1 MKNSF
6 NREIIQVSFLI
17 VATNV
22 AEAVEYL
29 RGRNKRISVRAKR
42 KTDNEGSEHFHV
54 LNHYRTLLSCFPT
67 PRVHFVAFTIDFS
80 DLGATGPQ
88 LALIYRTKGGHYE
101 KRDASK
107 AKVRE

>member
-22 AEAVEYL
+22 SEAVEYL
-29 RGRNKRISVRAKR
+29 RGRDERISVRAKR

-54 LNHYRTLLSCFPT
+54 QNYYPTLLSCFPT
-67 PRVHFVAFTIDFS
+67 PGCISLRLRLT
-80 DLGATGPQ
+80 LAT
-88 LALIYRTKGGHYE
+88 
-101 KRDASK
+101 
-107 AKVRE
+107 